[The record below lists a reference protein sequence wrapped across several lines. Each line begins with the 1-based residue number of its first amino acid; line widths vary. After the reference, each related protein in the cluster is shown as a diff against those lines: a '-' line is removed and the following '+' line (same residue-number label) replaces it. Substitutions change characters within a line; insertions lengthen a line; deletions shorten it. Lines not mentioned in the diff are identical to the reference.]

1 MNCRVKKMANK
12 PADGIFEPSFCW
24 VVALKAEAQPLI
36 SMLNLRSISN
46 DLDFPIYTN
55 AETRHALVISGVG
68 TVKSAV
74 AATYLRILCNVKSFA
89 AWINFG
95 IAGYYSGPVGQIIQ
109 AVKVSDLAKNK
120 SYFPGVRLTKI
131 VSIAPLYTVYQ
142 AEKAYSQPALFDM
155 EAAGFCE
162 IVPSFCCNELIF
174 VFKVVSDTPKTSVET
189 ISKKQ
194 ITKLILQN
202 TEKIYELISEISQ
215 IVESEKERLSTPKEV
230 FNCLEMYHFSATNRH
245 RFLQVYRKWKTAFP
259 KRSLIGS
266 SKSVSSAAG
275 LIYSLESDLK
285 IAAKDWK
292 LN

>member
-1 MNCRVKKMANK
+1 MASK
-12 PADGIFEPSFCW
+12 TSEEIFEPSFCW
-24 VVALKAEAQPLI
+24 VVALKAEAQPVI
-36 SMLNLRSISN
+36 SILNLRSISN
-46 DLDFPIYTN
+46 DLNFPIYTN
-55 AETRHALVISGVG
+55 AETGHALVISGVG

-74 AATYLRILCNVKSFA
+74 AATYLRIVCKVKSFA

-95 IAGYYSGPVGQIIQ
+95 IAGYYSEPVGQIIQ
-109 AVKVSDLAKNK
+109 AIKVSDLARNK

-131 VSIAPLYTVYQ
+131 IAIAPLYTVSQ
-142 AEKAYSQPALFDM
+142 VEKAYSQPALFDM

-162 IVPSFCCNELIF
+162 IVPSFCCNELMF

-202 TEKIYELISEISQ
+202 TEKIYELISEISH
-215 IVESEKERLSTPKEV
+215 IVDGEKVRLSTPEEV
-230 FNCLEMYHFSATNRH
+230 LKCLEIYHFSATTKH

-259 KRSLIGS
+259 ERSLIDS
-266 SKSVSSAAG
+266 SRSISSAKG
-275 LIYSLESDLK
+275 LIYRLESELK
-285 IAAKDWK
+285 IAAKDWT